1 MKKIST
7 KIIMLV
13 ALTVII
19 VASILGVTSI
29 IVLNQL
35 NSELL
40 DQTEETMYADYDEL
54 IQSEV
59 TAIVNSLDGLVK
71 SVEQGVI
78 TEEEAKKVG
87 ANMVREAK
95 YGESGYFWIDD
106 YEGNNIVL
114 LGGDKEGTNRLD
126 TVDTEGQYIV
136 KDLISIAKD
145 GGGFYNYY
153 FPKPGEEESKPKRA
167 YITSFDEWEW
177 AIGTGNY
184 TDDIKAFMQE
194 ERDVAQGNLQVV
206 TILIIVIII
215 VGAAIGCVIGL
226 IVGKRIS
233 KPIVAVTEL
242 INLTAEL
249 DIKNNSD
256 YDYIL
261 EYKDE
266 TGDIAK
272 ALRDLRVKL
281 REVVE
286 ILQADSKQLYGS
298 ADSLNGIAT
307 QGEQSIVGVNKAAE
321 EFAKGAMEQAE
332 DAQNASENMHI
343 LSNEIDE
350 YQNNSVIL
358 EEAARA
364 AHGSGQKGGQLVN
377 DLSDQ
382 FASTAQ
388 TIEQLDQNVKTLS
401 VKSESISEIT
411 VAIQG
416 IARQTNL
423 LALNAAIEAARAG
436 EAGKGFAVVADE
448 IRVLSEET
456 AKSTTEI
463 ETIVSEILSV
473 INLTQKNMNESNE
486 TIESSGYVMSD
497 VKNAFVEIDDSMS
510 ETIAKLE
517 IISNSLEKITGN
529 KNSVMESIE
538 GISAITEEN
547 AAASEEISAS
557 MDTQVSLMS
566 DIISNVK
573 DVNEI
578 IKRLDKVVQMFEV

>member
-1 MKKIST
+1 
-7 KIIMLV
+7 MLV

-59 TAIVNSLDGLVK
+59 TAIVTSLDGLVK